1 MQSSQKQGI
10 PGARTR
16 AEAGILIKERKEN
29 RQGGVEKKK
38 KKKKKKRKKM
48 GTLGRAIYTVGF
60 WVRETG
66 QALDRLGSRL
76 QGHYRFQE
84 QLSRHRT
91 LMNVF
96 DKVPMVDREA
106 FVAPSASIIGDVH
119 VGRSSSIWYG
129 CVLRGDV
136 NSISIGIGTNIQDNS
151 LVHVAKSNLS
161 GKVLPT
167 LIGDNVTVGHSAVLH
182 GCTVEDETF
191 VGMGA
196 TLLDG
201 VVLEKHAMVA
211 AGALVRQNTRIPSG
225 EVWGGNPAKFLRK
238 LTDDEIAFISQSAIN
253 YSNLAQAHAAENA
266 KDLDGVEFE
275 KVLRKKFAKQD
286 EEYDSMLGV
295 VRDTPPEL
303 TLPDDIK
310 SPKAV

>member
-1 MQSSQKQGI
+1 
-10 PGARTR
+10 
-16 AEAGILIKERKEN
+16 
-29 RQGGVEKKK
+29 
-38 KKKKKKRKKM
+38 M
-48 GTLGRAIYTVGF
+48 GSLGRAFYAVGF
-60 WVRETG
+60 WIRETG
-66 QALDRLGSRL
+66 QAMDRLGCRL
-76 QGHYRFQE
+76 QGNYHFQE
-84 QLSRHRT
+84 QLSRHRI

-96 DKVPMVDREA
+96 DKHPVVDKNA
-106 FVAPSASIIGDVH
+106 FVAPSASITGNVY
-119 VGRSSSIWYG
+119 VGPSSSIWYG

-136 NSISIGIGTNIQDNS
+136 NNISIGAGTNIQDNS

-167 LIGDNVTVGHSAVLH
+167 VIGDNVTVGHSAVLH

-201 VVLEKHAMVA
+201 VVVEKHAMVA

-253 YSNLAQAHAAENA
+253 YASLAQVHAAENA
-266 KDLDGVEFE
+266 KDFDKVEFE
-275 KVLRKKFAKQD
+275 KVFLKKFARQD
-286 EEYDSMLGV
+286 GEYDIILAIA
-295 VRDTPPEL
+295 REAQPEL
-303 TLPDDIK
+303 SENIK
-310 SPKAV
+310 APKAS